1 MAPHPEKMWGVALPW
16 IESQRGIRAAKSL
29 AWRIGLHTL
38 LLRGPYNHLA
48 DIRCKSRIR
57 SGPANVR
64 EIPFFV
70 V

>member
-29 AWRIGLHTL
+29 AWRIGLYTL